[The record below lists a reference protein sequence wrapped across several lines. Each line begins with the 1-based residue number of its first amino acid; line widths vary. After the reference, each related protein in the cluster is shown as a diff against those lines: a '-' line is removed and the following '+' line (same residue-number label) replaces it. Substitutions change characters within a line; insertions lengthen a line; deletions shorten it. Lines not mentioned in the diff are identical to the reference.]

1 MAILENVFLSD
12 ITKNAEEI
20 VNYTNIED
28 MDIYLSGMNLLFSF
42 YNKSMYINKK
52 LKSSKNNILESLSN
66 KKNENNVVLRNNSD
80 EHLIPL
86 YFFALKEMGFSG
98 FSRINNFN
106 AVSIPFLRLNEEI
119 SFLETEAENFG
130 FESREKINFF
140 EIKKGENEIILNENN
155 AMLYTPNNETVNL
168 IAHIL
173 VKLPIKFLR
182 GII

>member
-1 MAILENVFLSD
+1 
-12 ITKNAEEI
+12 
-20 VNYTNIED
+20 
-28 MDIYLSGMNLLFSF
+28 
-42 YNKSMYINKK
+42 
-52 LKSSKNNILESLSN
+52 
-66 KKNENNVVLRNNSD
+66 
-80 EHLIPL
+80 
-86 YFFALKEMGFSG
+86 MGFSG